1 MGSTALAG
9 ADLGSLPGS
18 PDPLSPGF
26 SFSRT
31 PHLLSLGQPHVP
43 TFPVIQPIIQGLF
56 SKQGLLASPQQLE
69 DPHHHSPSWQE
80 VWLHPAGDPC
90 LHGRLG
96 RLHCAP
102 HGVGM
107 SGHPDPLS
115 PSFITPLPSPY
126 QGLPV
131 PAHTTLR
138 RQARAPG

>member
-1 MGSTALAG
+1 MLLRDCGEDTPGLRLCLW
-9 ADLGSLPGS
+9 LGLCVINSLGGGWSGIFARPGS

-90 LHGRLG
+90 LHG
-96 RLHCAP
+96 
-102 HGVGM
+102 
-107 SGHPDPLS
+107 
-115 PSFITPLPSPY
+115 
-126 QGLPV
+126 
-131 PAHTTLR
+131 
-138 RQARAPG
+138 